1 MITVAAIHI
10 APVKSLGLAH
20 PQTVQ
25 VGSRGIVEDRR
36 FYLVNR
42 QGRLVTQREMGPLV
56 QVTAEYTEASQRLR
70 IRFPKG
76 DAIEGPVKLGKAIG
90 TPIWGRR
97 VWGHLVEGDWNAA
110 LAEFC
115 GESIFLVASD
125 EPGQCYDEYPPS
137 LVSQESLERL
147 GQQACPEPGRRAEG
161 GATFNSLRF
170 RPNFLLKG
178 CQPHQEDSWLGRTIR
193 IGRELRVN
201 LTAPD
206 PRCAVITQDPLTGK
220 PDVDTLSL
228 IKSYR
233 SDPRTAYFGVYG
245 VVQHPGPVSVGDD
258 VTVL

>member
-36 FYLVNR
+36 FYLVNQ

-56 QVTAEYTEASQRLR
+56 QVMCNYTDATQRLR
-70 IRFPKG
+70 ISFPKG

-90 TPIWGRR
+90 TPIWGRQ
-97 VWGHLVEGDWNAA
+97 VKGHLVEGNWNTA

-125 EPGQCYDEYPPS
+125 EPGQCYDEYPLS

-147 GQQACPEPGRRAEG
+147 GQQADG
-161 GATFNSLRF
+161 GTVFDSLRF
-170 RPNFLLKG
+170 RPNFLLEG

-193 IGRELRVN
+193 IGRELRVQ

-233 SDPRTAYFGVYG
+233 PNPRTAYFGVYG
-245 VVQHPGPVSVGDD
+245 VVHHPGPVSVGDD

>member
-125 EPGQCYDEYPPS
+125 EPGQCYDEYPPLS
-137 LVSQESLERL
+137 CPRNRWSGWDSRPVLSPVEGPKAAPPST
-147 GQQACPEPGRRAEG
+147 ACG
-161 GATFNSLRF
+161 S
-170 RPNFLLKG
+170 
-178 CQPHQEDSWLGRTIR
+178 
-193 IGRELRVN
+193 
-201 LTAPD
+201 
-206 PRCAVITQDPLTGK
+206 
-220 PDVDTLSL
+220 
-228 IKSYR
+228 
-233 SDPRTAYFGVYG
+233 
-245 VVQHPGPVSVGDD
+245 GPIFY
-258 VTVL
+258 